1 MQGDTDEILRYLGA
15 AEPAPEELRRQAEE
29 ESRALSAAVTPRYVY
44 RVYPL
49 ERAGEEFRL
58 SGSGVALTGR
68 TARLMLSGCGQAALL
83 CCTLGAGFEALLRAR
98 QVRDMARAVILD
110 AAGSALV
117 EAGCDAAQEE
127 LARRMEGLFLPDR
140 FSPGYG
146 DLPLSLQPAVCAALD
161 AGRRLGVQVTES
173 LLLNPAK
180 TVTAVIGLSP
190 RPQMARVRGCG
201 FCALRESCQLRKG
214 GTRCG
219 L

>member
-1 MQGDTDEILRYLGA
+1 MRADTDEILRFLGVG
-15 AEPAPEELRRQAEE
+15 EPVPEQLRRQAEE
-29 ESRALSAAVTPRYVY
+29 EAGALSAAAPPRYVY

-49 ERAGEEFRL
+49 EREGEDFCL
-58 SGSGVALTGR
+58 AGSGVTLGGR
-68 TARLMLSGCGQAALL
+68 TARLMLSGCTRAALL

-127 LARRMEGLFLPDR
+127 LARRAEGQYLTDR

-161 AGRRLGVQVTES
+161 AGRRLGVQVTDS
-173 LLLNPAK
+173 LLLNPSK
-180 TVTAVIGLSP
+180 TVTAVIGLSA
-190 RPQMARVRGCG
+190 RPQMARVRGCD

-214 GTRCG
+214 GRRCG